1 MLRDRKRRCARRD
14 GLRAPASPL
23 ACSTRSS
30 GIATATLSRPIH
42 RARHVRR
49 YWAGPHRDRR
59 AGDSRHASKGRA
71 SPRRPEPGRG
81 GAARV
86 DRLGQSQNLEGHQ
99 AGAALGGKQRRPH
112 GAQVHHM
119 PAMHVNNEF
128 GTLDVFH
135 NGVIPDHMGSPQ
147 YRLRS
152 IGWAEGMLG
161 LYESAGRMGI
171 GACGGAIWPRLDTAA
186 SRRDGGGAVSGGRPR
201 AQIHM
206 PEWFPM
212 CGDGGS
218 SLCVEVAEMAARE
231 YERRAARSGGWPTA
245 TRA

>member
-1 MLRDRKRRCARRD
+1 MQRNAKGCGSCKVLRYRKRRCARRD

-30 GIATATLSRPIH
+30 GIATATLSRPLH

-71 SPRRPEPGRG
+71 ASRRPEPGRG

-86 DRLGQSQNLEGHQ
+86 DRLGQSQDLDGHQ

-128 GTLDVFH
+128 GTLGDAFP
-135 NGVIPDHMGSPQ
+135 NFFCCSPVA
-147 YRLRS
+147 RRS
-152 IGWAEGMLG
+152 A
-161 LYESAGRMGI
+161 S
-171 GACGGAIWPRLDTAA
+171 D
-186 SRRDGGGAVSGGRPR
+186 SRRNCGRSASVDAGTKPRHGRP
-201 AQIHM
+201 HM
-206 PEWFPM
+206 YMQCPLMRPAYQF
-212 CGDGGS
+212 S
-218 SLCVEVAEMAARE
+218 SYMTFFDIKFSRPPPIRYVKRFLLARVLYLCVSKRFAR
-231 YERRAARSGGWPTA
+231 RS
-245 TRA
+245 